1 MRGSAMSKY
10 NPKSIQILAQQVATL
25 FIETL
30 EKGQHVGEIE
40 QGMRELLQEV
50 GRQSLQMILD
60 AQGEPQEREIPCDCG
75 GTLHYVARRPATV
88 ITVFGRVTYKRAY
101 YSGCRCGK
109 GKAPLDEELGLKP
122 GAVTIGLSNLLSLAG
137 IQFSFEESCAWLK
150 EFLLFEVSENTV
162 RQETERMGEL
172 MTTMEREWIAQSQQE
187 DWLQMHQRQNEP
199 VADTLYCAIDA
210 AKARTEPRPKAGQPK
225 EPHEDWRDVKCL
237 VWFEA
242 EEVSPAQQR
251 VRQRQKVARQEVPRR
266 AIRKQYACDI
276 CDSERFGKLL
286 WATGCQRYADCCSR
300 VVFLGD
306 GAPWIW
312 NLVQTY
318 FPDAIQIVDW
328 YHAEEHLEEV
338 ARAAFDGE
346 TEQQAWLEETKQAL
360 WEGQVEEVVLACQAL
375 QDRCEAAARNVR
387 YFSEHSERMRYQ
399 KFREQGLLIGSG
411 VIESGCKQIVTQ
423 RLKLPGAQWLVE
435 GAIRTAKARAAWLSG
450 QWQTLCQHRTALPLS
465 V

>member
-1 MRGSAMSKY
+1 MSEY
-10 NPKSIQILAQQVATL
+10 NSEIIKTIAGMLVNVVKQRLSEDKRIGD
-25 FIETL
+25 IER
-30 EKGQHVGEIE
+30 EIR
-40 QGMRELLQEV
+40 QLLQEA
-50 GRQSLQMILD
+50 GREGLKMLLEESGK
-60 AQGEPQEREIPCDCG
+60 AEEKEIPCECG
-75 GTLHYVARRPATV
+75 GKMKYVGQREATV
-88 ITVFGRVTYKRAY
+88 ISVFGRVTYQRAY
-101 YSGCRCGK
+101 YSGCGCGK
-109 GKAPLDEELGLKP
+109 GKAPLDKALGLKP
-122 GAVTIGLSNLLSLAG
+122 GAVTAELSNLLSMVGVQL
-137 IQFSFEESCAWLK
+137 SFEESCELLR
-150 EFLLFEVSENTV
+150 ELLLFDISENTI
-162 RQETERMGEL
+162 RQETERMGEIQ
-172 MTTMEREWIAQSQQE
+172 MEIEQEWIAQSE
-187 DWLQMHQRQNEP
+187 SESWLEAP
-199 VADTLYCAIDA
+199 VPSDVSLPNTLYCAIDA
-210 AKARTEPRPKAGQPK
+210 AKVRIEPRAKAGQAK
-225 EPHEDWRDVKCL
+225 EEHEDWRDMKCL

-286 WATGCQRYADCCSR
+286 WATACQRYAHRCSR

-346 TEQQAWLEETKQAL
+346 SEQKAWLEETRQAL

-375 QDRCEAAARNVR
+375 QDRCEAATRNVR

-399 KFREQGLLIGSG
+399 RFREQGLVIGSG

-423 RLKLPGAQWLVE
+423 RLKLSGAQWLVE

-450 QWQTLCQHRTALPLS
+450 QWQTLTQHRANLS
-465 V
+465 LAF